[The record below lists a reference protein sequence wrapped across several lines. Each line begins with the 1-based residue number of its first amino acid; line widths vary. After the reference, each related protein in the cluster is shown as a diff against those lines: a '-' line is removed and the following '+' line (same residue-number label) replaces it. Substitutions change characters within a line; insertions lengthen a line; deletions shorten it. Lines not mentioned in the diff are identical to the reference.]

1 MTNILN
7 YKNVRLLAI
16 LPVFLLTACIAEPET
31 EDSYDSSSGSGSSY
45 DYSAT
50 MCYDVAGNTMTVRCI
65 PNSSSSCSDYG
76 QSSLGSYPDWSS
88 CDNDVDDVLDNWA
101 DNGTVVAGPSAGSGG
116 SGSGG
121 GSGGSGSGG
130 SGTYDYSYTCP
141 TGETYSAPIPIDQCS
156 SESEYFARTFGC
168 NQIDDFADACY
179 EYYGCLGVSQSEL
192 DAVCGSY

>member
-101 DNGTVVAGPSAGSGG
+101 DNGTVVAGPNAGSSGSGSGG
-116 SGSGG
+116 SGSG
-121 GSGGSGSGG
+121 SN
-130 SGTYDYSYTCP
+130 GTYDYPFTCPSGDSYTV
-141 TGETYSAPIPIDQCS
+141 SIPDDDCH
-156 SESEYFARTFGC
+156 EKSEYFARTFGC
-168 NQIDDFADACY
+168 NLIDDFGDACY
-179 EYYGCLGVSQSEL
+179 EYYRCLGASSSEL
-192 DAVCGSY
+192 EAACGGY